1 MPKTPNPLMPSGV
14 DSPSGGHMKI
24 QRGVIP
30 AAVDG
35 SIQCTLLTNLAQR
48 HLWLRDRRPNGG
60 RVVDGPVPPADE
72 SGHSTGGHVVTQRRR
87 AVKTEYQQHASR
99 PQQRRRP

>member
-35 SIQCTLLTNLAQR
+35 SIQSHSSRISRSVICGSAIGAPTGDEWWMALYHPLM
-48 HLWLRDRRPNGG
+48 
-60 RVVDGPVPPADE
+60 RVATAP
-72 SGHSTGGHVVTQRRR
+72 VVT
-87 AVKTEYQQHASR
+87 
-99 PQQRRRP
+99 

>member
-48 HLWLRDRRPNGG
+48 HLWLRDRRPNGDEWWMALYHPLM
-60 RVVDGPVPPADE
+60 RVATAP
-72 SGHSTGGHVVTQRRR
+72 VVT
-87 AVKTEYQQHASR
+87 
-99 PQQRRRP
+99 